1 MEEEDKQIFLAAAI
15 LLAASVGQKHEPVD
29 ESQVRLAVVNAH
41 KLRNEVEKSSEI
53 IRAGQPYGITEAE
66 KRQQLGPKT

>member
-29 ESQVRLAVVNAH
+29 EAQVRLAVVNAH
-41 KLRNEVEKSSEI
+41 KLRKEVEKRSEI
-53 IRAGQPYGITEAE
+53 ISAGQPYGQMESE
-66 KRQQLGPKT
+66 KRQLGPKT

>member
-15 LLAASVGQKHEPVD
+15 LLAASVGQKHELAD

-41 KLRNEVEKSSEI
+41 KLRN
-53 IRAGQPYGITEAE
+53 AGQPYGLTESE
-66 KRQQLGPKT
+66 KRQGS

>member
-15 LLAASVGQKHEPVD
+15 LLAASVGQRHEPVD

-41 KLRNEVEKSSEI
+41 KLRNEVEKRREI
-53 IRAGQPYGITEAE
+53 ISAGQPYGLTESE
-66 KRQQLGPKT
+66 KRQGS

>member
-1 MEEEDKQIFLAAAI
+1 MEEDEQIFIAAAI

-41 KLRNEVEKSSEI
+41 KLREEVKKRREKIS
-53 IRAGQPYGITEAE
+53 AGQP
-66 KRQQLGPKT
+66 